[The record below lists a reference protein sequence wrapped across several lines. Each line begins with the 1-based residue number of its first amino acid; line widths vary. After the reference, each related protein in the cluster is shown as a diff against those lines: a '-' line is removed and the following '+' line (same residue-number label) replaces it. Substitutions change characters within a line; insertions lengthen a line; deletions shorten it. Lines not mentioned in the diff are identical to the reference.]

1 MKKRFNKRFL
11 TYTLC
16 YVGAIVVIIGFF
28 LIWCAI
34 TGTNI
39 LEWLTSKWAMFIYF
53 GVGVL
58 TFAYLILTLNELAN
72 KNMK

>member
-1 MKKRFNKRFL
+1 MKKFDKRFL

-16 YVGAIVVIIGFF
+16 YVGALLIIISFF

-34 TGTNI
+34 SGTNVI
-39 LEWLTSKWAMFIYF
+39 EWLTSKWAMFVYF

-58 TFAYLILTLNELAN
+58 TFAYLILSLTELIN
-72 KNMK
+72 KGIK